1 MKELATH
8 IEEVKNEIQQLIELM
23 SDNYTELHT
32 ILFAYSV
39 KELEDRAMLLER
51 ACSREHTPKYKLLKL
66 LLTHRKRKLDAEFV
80 YTPTAI
86 EKILRL
92 DDKLMDCQE
101 KLCKEAEQE
110 LMRLKQKK
118 QSNNAF
124 CDDSDYEVE
133 CEITPYIFAK
143 DAKHE
148 ILFDAYDGID
158 ELLSGTLFK
167 YILYFSG
174 ENCEQLRNHTYF
186 KEKLNW
192 NECDMPSQVKSA
204 DFYISWGMH
213 ELCGHSLF
221 SLSDILRINYL
232 WGETKTV
239 QQHCMKL

>member
-1 MKELATH
+1 MNK
-8 IEEVKNEIQQLIELM
+8 KIQQLIGLM
-23 SDNYTELHT
+23 NDNYTELHT
-32 ILFAYSV
+32 ILSGYSV
-39 KELEDRAMLLER
+39 KELEDSAMFLER
-51 ACSREHTPKYKLLKL
+51 ACSREHTPEYKLLEL
-66 LLTHRKRKLDAEFV
+66 LLTHRKWKLDAEFV

-110 LMRLKQKK
+110 LVRLQQKK

-124 CDDSDYEVE
+124 YDDYDYEVE
-133 CEITPYIFAK
+133 CKITPYIFAR
-143 DAKHE
+143 DTQQGG
-148 ILFDAYDGID
+148 ILYDAYDGID
-158 ELLSGTLFK
+158 EILSCIQFK
-167 YILYFSG
+167 YMLHFSG
-174 ENCEQLRNHTYF
+174 ENREQLRYYAYF

-192 NECDMPSQVKSA
+192 NECDMPSQVESA

-232 WGETKTV
+232 GGETKTI
-239 QQHCMKL
+239 QQHFIKL